1 MGFRKFHLD
10 SKITESL
17 KTLEY
22 KIPTQVQDQIIPAV
36 LNGKDIVAFEK
47 TGRGKT
53 AAFSIPLCEKVKW
66 EINSPQVLVIA
77 PTRELAIQISQEI
90 EQIGKNKRLRAQV
103 LYGKQSFEKEKLNL
117 KQKCHFVVATLG
129 RLKDHIER
137 GTIDLS
143 SIEYLVLDEF
153 DELMQSGFIDDLRFV
168 MESLLNLK
176 QKIFVSA
183 TIPYNI
189 DEIIE
194 KYLVQPHIYDY
205 RNYEEKEEFNLRQ
218 KYLLLEDVSIDNKI
232 GALKN
237 IIAQEKAFKSI
248 VFCNTQLCVEELY
261 DKLKSEVGSL
271 FKIHGDM
278 SQRDRLKALRNFSLH
293 KKSIIISTNVVARGI
308 HIDDVDLVINF
319 EVPFEKEKYTHRI
332 GRTAR
337 AGNEGMAVTFVGET
351 ELEGFMKKTD
361 FDETIEKYDLSKVD
375 RSDFYLSF
383 SMSVKNRIVSKTKN
397 QDIIKLYLRGGKNKK
412 LRAVDIVGTICSID
426 GVSSDDIGVIKVDL
440 DHTTVDILNGK
451 GIIVLNA
458 LKEKNIKGKRVKVE
472 IAKR

>member
-1 MGFRKFHLD
+1 MNFEKFRLD
-10 SKITESL
+10 SKIIESL
-17 KTLEY
+17 NNLKY
-22 KIPTQVQDQIIPAV
+22 KVPTQVQEEVIPAV
-36 LNGKDIVAFEK
+36 LNGKDVIAFEK

-143 SIEYLVLDEF
+143 GVEYLVLDEF
-153 DELMQSGFIDDLRFV
+153 DELMQSGFIDDLSFV
-168 MESLLNLK
+168 IENLFNVK

-183 TIPYNI
+183 TVPYNI

-194 KYLVQPHIYDY
+194 KYLVEPHIYDY
-205 RNYEEKEEFNLRQ
+205 RNYEEKEEFNLSQ
-218 KYLLLEDVSIDNKI
+218 KYLLLDDVSIDHKI
-232 GALKN
+232 GVLKN

-248 VFCNTQLCVEELY
+248 VFCNTQLCVEELH
-261 DKLKSEVGSL
+261 DKLKSDVGSL

-278 SQRDRLKALRNFSLH
+278 SQRDRIKALRNFSLH
-293 KKSIIISTNVVARGI
+293 KKSIMISTNVVARGI

-319 EVPFEKEKYTHRI
+319 EIPFEKEKYTHRI

-337 AGNEGMAVTFVGET
+337 AGNEGMAITLVGEA

-361 FDETIEKYDLSKVD
+361 FDQSIEAYELSKSND
-375 RSDFYLSF
+375 KNFYLQF
-383 SMSVKNRIVSKTKN
+383 SLSSKNRIISKN
-397 QDIIKLYLRGGKNKK
+397 ENEDIVKLYLRGGKNKK
-412 LRAVDIVGTICSID
+412 LRAVDIVGTICSVE
-426 GVSSDDIGVIKVDL
+426 GVSSDDIGVIKIEL

-451 GIIVLNA
+451 GFAVLNA
-458 LKEKNIKGKRVKVE
+458 LKDKNIKGKRIKVE